1 MTVFIRRK
9 LKSKD
14 RADAPSEIATNP
26 EEFTTLNEELE
37 KSGIVKFDPPQNKDL
52 SKSCVDDV
60 DDTDDDVDLSPNWEV
75 LVEDLPRFS
84 VVTTKFSVFTVSD
97 CDSCQLVVEIL
108 TVPTINKSLMAWLLK
123 PTEKRT
129 KIIVSDHE
137 NQKIE
142 EWNAIAVPAAL
153 AIGDLDKEN
162 GEPWVTTLQLS
173 LKKIQIF

>member
-14 RADAPSEIATNP
+14 RPDAPSEIASNP
-26 EEFTTLNEELE
+26 EKSTTLNEELE
-37 KSGIVKFDPPQNKDL
+37 KSGLVKFDPPQIQDS
-52 SKSCVDDV
+52 SKTCGDDV
-60 DDTDDDVDLSPNWEV
+60 DGVDDVDLSPNWEV
-75 LVEDLPRFS
+75 LVEDLPHFS
-84 VVTTKFSVFTVSD
+84 VVTTRFSVFTVSD
-97 CDSCQLVVEIL
+97 CNSCQLVIEIL
-108 TVPTINKSLMAWLLK
+108 SAPSINKSLMAWLLK

-142 EWNAIAVPAAL
+142 EWNASAVPTAL

-173 LKKIQIF
+173 LKKIQIC

>member
-9 LKSKD
+9 LKSKE
-14 RADAPSEIATNP
+14 RADAPSETASNP
-26 EEFTTLNEELE
+26 EEFTTIDEQLE
-37 KSGIVKFDPPQNKDL
+37 KSGLVKFDDPENHF
-52 SKSCVDDV
+52 VTEADDI
-60 DDTDDDVDLSPNWEV
+60 DDADFSPNWEV
-75 LVEDLPRFS
+75 LVDGLPHFN

-97 CDSCQLVVEIL
+97 CNSCQLVVEVL
-108 TVPTINKSLMAWLLK
+108 SMPAINKALMSWLLK

-142 EWNAIAVPAAL
+142 EWNAISVPAAL
-153 AIGDLDKEN
+153 AIGDLDKEK

-173 LKKIQIF
+173 I

>member
-1 MTVFIRRK
+1 MSGRSVPALT
-9 LKSKD
+9 
-14 RADAPSEIATNP
+14 APVY
-26 EEFTTLNEELE
+26 
-37 KSGIVKFDPPQNKDL
+37 G
-52 SKSCVDDV
+52 
-60 DDTDDDVDLSPNWEV
+60 
-75 LVEDLPRFS
+75 
-84 VVTTKFSVFTVSD
+84 
-97 CDSCQLVVEIL
+97 QLVVEIL

>member
-14 RADAPSEIATNP
+14 RADAPSEIASNP

-37 KSGIVKFDPPQNKDL
+37 KSGLVKFDPPQTQDL
-52 SKSCVDDV
+52 SKPCDDDV
-60 DDTDDDVDLSPNWEV
+60 DGVDDIDLSPNWEV
-75 LVEDLPRFS
+75 LVEDLPHFS

-97 CDSCQLVVEIL
+97 CNSCQLVVEIL
-108 TVPTINKSLMAWLLK
+108 SIPNINKSLMAWLLK

-129 KIIVSDHE
+129 KIIVSDHD

-142 EWNAIAVPAAL
+142 EWNAVAVPAAL

-173 LKKIQIF
+173 LKKIQIC

>member
-9 LKSKD
+9 FKSKEM
-14 RADAPSEIATNP
+14 ADAPSETVSNP
-26 EEFTTLNEELE
+26 EEFTTINEQLE
-37 KSGIVKFDPPQNKDL
+37 KSGLVKFDDSENQDQSCTEDEAIKDI
-52 SKSCVDDV
+52 
-60 DDTDDDVDLSPNWEV
+60 DLSPNWEV
-75 LVEDLPRFS
+75 LVDGLPHFN

-97 CDSCQLVVEIL
+97 CNSCQLVVEIL
-108 TVPTINKSLMAWLLK
+108 ALPSVNKSLISWLLK

-142 EWNAIAVPAAL
+142 EWNAISVPAAL

-173 LKKIQIF
+173 LKKIQIS